1 VSALITRLEFP
12 VPGTAG
18 GGPVTPV
25 FRIGTTG
32 YIYGMVFQHFNSPY
46 GTRVATFSV
55 NPSTG
60 VLTQI
65 AVTAIGA
72 TSSTQITGYQQ
83 HNIFNVAGN
92 VWAVFGSQTHSGQ
105 WYAVKTFSV
114 SLDGLTISLIHNYEA
129 ALSPGTGGIKAAAVK
144 LSNNYYAVLTNPGSG
159 ANVEIRTYNITNGG
173 TVTLVDTEVLEAT
186 TGSSQRCDII
196 PLAGTVY
203 LCGYS
208 TTGVQRLR
216 SINISAVGIVG
227 ATIDTDDTL
236 LGAAACWSLRY
247 VAGFI
252 IMGTTSALKTFA
264 MSLDGTIGA
273 LIDSVAL
280 ATSNFTY
287 TGIGNIYHGVY
298 TSLVASIDVITPAPA
313 VETLGF
319 SDQKHD
325 RFTAWGNITEVGV
338 ATAYGFE
345 WSTVDGNFENQVPCL
360 DPIIAGIYNVEI
372 TGLTYNTWYKFR
384 AIIGDGTTFNY
395 GAEKTVKTAF
405 PVPECST
412 DPASDAGDHFID
424 AVGIVKTDGGVSP
437 IDRYGMVYGNTNVED
452 MLGRFADDIVD
463 YDYSPQDSIDDGY
476 DGNEQVEG
484 TLVNTLLS
492 TACLAGQPD
501 VQVLSAAG
509 IIPGMAFRVQDTN
522 FEEDLIVDHVVGLVV
537 TMTTNLVHPYTMGA
551 YLGQKIIV
559 KLRNLEYGKRY
570 FFRFWTHNEYGYGW
584 GAEMIALTSDTV
596 NIMCPTA
603 TASKGIRF
611 CIPGK
616 VNFPPTGMWY
626 DTRHHLLV
634 LSADSYFVDEGAF
647 GWVKGKYVCER
658 QYYSEATNVDLY
670 TMSNPVRRTGTILKV
685 KWKAR
690 IGNNDYGLGNYHKR
704 VINNGATSL
713 TGGDIGSSSALGWV
727 CEIFTTNPWTTNP
740 WAVAECDALLMGISI
755 RSGTGFEIPLCDCI
769 EGRVVWANAAV
780 TTKAPRYCTPTSVQ
794 FNALVTEDECED
806 CTVYFEYGPTIAYG
820 STTTPQAAV
829 KGQAISDTI
838 AYTAPPPGTYYHY
851 RAVIV
856 TACGETFYGADM
868 LYPNGLIIEIAFV
881 QSILT
886 VAPTWTDITLDCQA
900 LHINRGRVH
909 ALDKVQA
916 GTAWFQLNNESGN
929 WYRYNTAGAYYI
941 AGNEIKPLTLMRCR
955 YSYNG
960 IRHCYYG
967 VVESFDPKWLGLYG
981 FNPVMVASCVDIFK
995 SFAKYRIVNAD
1006 TALTLDAT
1014 TGLDY
1019 VILPSTNGYVEG
1031 QTVKLYDSVGS
1042 ENLIIQQV
1050 VPAVN
1055 TIIFTTNIVGNY
1067 LVSNGAKL
1075 KKWPSVLSGLRI
1087 HDICLEV
1094 RWPLALTSLDAGQVA
1109 VSEITPEAGG
1119 DNALS
1124 AMQAATKAEDG
1135 NLFIAATGLLTFHD
1149 NLARTK
1155 TPLHTS
1161 QAIFADDTVQLGY
1174 FDVEMADDDE
1184 FIYNECAII
1193 GDDIGEQ
1200 VMLDSAYQLEQGP
1213 RVVPD
1218 MTGSIIKN
1226 ASDAIAQA
1234 FVKVERYKDS
1244 KPRCK
1249 ALIIRP
1255 DGDPDNLYPVA
1266 LGNDLGSKITFQLNS
1281 TRNPALINQ
1290 DYHIEGIVHDWAK
1303 KVDLWETKLQLWG
1316 VNKYRVFKPT
1326 HDGYLFKIDDVT
1338 NYAAAQGAA
1347 NADIAYNDT
1356 AIMEVGQ
1363 WDEYAGAIWLSSR
1376 VERAK
1381 LRFDTTPLA
1390 TAIYPPVRAF
1400 LLLYLQGVHV
1410 GRAWDLTLVIA
1421 DNLGQPLT
1429 VPDYGLLLPHV
1440 DSLGSIAMP
1449 SVAGQWLAIELN
1461 STGLA
1466 YVSYTGNTDI
1476 GLRSSR
1482 DIAIDDPG
1490 ANLQEWA
1497 TLGAKNS
1504 AYSPMLIVQVS

>member
-1 VSALITRLEFP
+1 LRFKFFTVSF
-12 VPGTAG
+12 
-18 GGPVTPV
+18 
-25 FRIGTTG
+25 
-32 YIYGMVFQHFNSPY
+32 
-46 GTRVATFSV
+46 
-55 NPSTG
+55 
-60 VLTQI
+60 
-65 AVTAIGA
+65 
-72 TSSTQITGYQQ
+72 
-83 HNIFNVAGN
+83 
-92 VWAVFGSQTHSGQ
+92 
-105 WYAVKTFSV
+105 
-114 SLDGLTISLIHNYEA
+114 DGLTIALVATTGYTLA
-129 ALSPGTGGIKAAAVK
+129 ATSWGGAFKKIDGD
-144 LSNNYYAVLTNPGSG
+144 YYMLTYVYHSG
-159 ANVEIRTYNITNGG
+159 YNLALTFRVVAGG
-173 TVTLVDTEVLEAT
+173 TATLVDGPLTLGYNGQPT
-186 TGSSQRCDII
+186 SSLSTNMCKISPTVWAACFEDNTS
-196 PLAGTVY
+196 GTVRK
-203 LCGYS
+203 LVTFECDSVGNL
-208 TTGVQRLR
+208 G
-216 SINISAVGIVG
+216 SI
-227 ATIDTDDTL
+227 IDTDTTVVTSNGNRIKQMDYYVNTFL
-236 LGAAACWSLRY
+236 LITHFDGSGGKAQTIAIA
-247 VAGFI
+247 
-252 IMGTTSALKTFA
+252 T
-264 MSLDGTIGA
+264 DGTIGA
-273 LIDSVAL
+273 QISA
-280 ATSNFTY
+280 AAPSAYPEYTYY
-287 TGIGNIYHGVY
+287 TGQGDTYIMFTGESSFYARSY
-298 TSLVASIDVITPAPA
+298 TIVLPDPAIT
-313 VETLGF
+313 TLGF
-319 SDQKHD
+319 SDQKYD
-325 RFTAWGNITEVGV
+325 RVTLWGEITEVGV
-338 ATAYGFE
+338 ADSYGFE
-345 WSTVDGNFENQVPCL
+345 YGPADGDFDFAAPCT
-360 DPIIAGIYNVEI
+360 DPILPGLFSLEI
-372 TGLTYNTWYKFR
+372 TGLTYNTWYKYR
-384 AIIGDGTTFNY
+384 AIIGIGSVFTY
-395 GAEKTVKTAF
+395 GATMTVKTAF
-405 PVPECST
+405 PVPECTT
-412 DPASDAGDHFID
+412 DPASDAGDHYID
-424 AVGIVKTDGGVSP
+424 AVGVVKTDAGASP
-437 IDRYGMVYGNTNVED
+437 IDRYGMVYGCTNVED
-452 MLGRFADDIVD
+452 MLGRFADDVVD

-509 IIPGMAFRVQDTN
+509 IIPGMTFRVQDTN

-537 TMTTNLVHPYTMGA
+537 TMITNLVHPYTMGA
-551 YLGQKIIV
+551 YLGQKIVV

-584 GAEMIALTSDTV
+584 GGEMIALTSDTV
-596 NIMCPTA
+596 NIMCPTG

-611 CIPGK
+611 CVPGK

-634 LSADSYFVDEGAF
+634 LSADSYFVNEGAF

-670 TMSNPVRRTGTILKV
+670 TMSNPVKRTGTILKV

-690 IGNNDYGLGNYHKR
+690 VGNNGYGLGNYHKR
-704 VINNGATSL
+704 VINDGATSL

-740 WAVAECDALLMGISI
+740 WDVAECDALLMGISI

-780 TTKAPRYCTPTSVQ
+780 TTKSPRYCTPASVQ

-829 KGQAISDTI
+829 KGQSISDTI
-838 AYTAPPPGTYYHY
+838 AYTAPAPGTYYHY

-886 VAPTWTDITLDCQA
+886 VAPTWTDITTDCQA
-900 LHINRGRVH
+900 LHIKRGRMH
-909 ALDKVQA
+909 ELDKVQA
-916 GTAWFQLNNESGN
+916 GTAWFQLNNASGN
-929 WYRYNTAGAYYI
+929 WYRYNTAGAYYA
-941 AGNEIKPLTLMRCR
+941 AGNEIKPLTLIRCR

-960 IRHCYYG
+960 VKHCFYG
-967 VVESFDPKWLGLYG
+967 VVESFDPKWLGMYG

-995 SFAKYRIVNAD
+995 SFAKYRIVEAD
-1006 TALTLDAT
+1006 TALTVDAT
-1014 TGLDY
+1014 AGLDY

-1031 QTVKLYDSVGS
+1031 QTVKLHDSVGS

-1050 VPAVN
+1050 VPATK

-1067 LVSNGAKL
+1067 LVANAAKL
-1075 KKWPSVLSGLRI
+1075 KKWPSVLSGTRI

-1094 RWPLALTSLDAGQVA
+1094 MWPLALTALDAGQVY

-1119 DNALS
+1119 DNALN
-1124 AMQAATKAEDG
+1124 AMQAAAKAEDG
-1135 NLFIAATGLLTFHD
+1135 NLFIAAAGSLTFHD
-1149 NLARTK
+1149 SLARTK

-1161 QAIFADDTVQLGY
+1161 QAIFSDDTVQLGY

-1200 VMLDSAYQLEQGP
+1200 VMLDSAYQAEQGP

-1226 ASDAIAQA
+1226 PSDAIAQA
-1234 FVKVERYKDS
+1234 FVKVERYKNS
-1244 KPRCK
+1244 APRCK

-1255 DGDPDNLYPVA
+1255 DGDPDRLYPAA

-1281 TRNPALINQ
+1281 SQNPALINQ
-1290 DYHIEGIVHDWAK
+1290 DYHVEGLTHDWNESA
-1303 KVDLWETKLQLWG
+1303 DLWETKLQIWG
-1316 VNKYRVFKPT
+1316 VNKYRVIKPS
-1326 HDGYLFKIDDVT
+1326 HDGYLLKTDDIT

-1347 NADIAYNDT
+1347 DADFAYNDLST
-1356 AIMEVGQ
+1356 MEVGQ
-1363 WDEYAGAIWLSSR
+1363 WDTYAGGIWLSSR

-1390 TAIYPPVRAF
+1390 TANYPPIKAF
-1400 LLLYLQGVHV
+1400 LLVYLQGTQVD
-1410 GRAWDLTLVIA
+1410 RAWDLTLVIA

-1429 VPDYGLLLPHV
+1429 VPDYGLLLPHT
-1440 DSLGSIAMP
+1440 DSLGSIAVP
-1449 SVAGQWLAIELN
+1449 NVAGQWLAIELN
-1461 STGLA
+1461 ATGLA
-1466 YVSYTGNTDI
+1466 YISYIGNTDI

-1497 TLGAKNS
+1497 ILGGKNS